1 MQSDFRSALVF
12 LCRRILYP
20 LVRILV
26 RFGISA
32 GEFKSIV
39 DSVYARAGLEYL
51 EREGGRVTNSRLAII
66 TGINRTALAAI
77 LAAPQGDDFQPRSG
91 TQLHRAARVLSGWY
105 DDVDFQ
111 TRSGDPATLPILGAR
126 RSFQQLAQRY
136 SGGVYHQT
144 ILAEL
149 ERVGA
154 VKRTGSGQ
162 VRAVRRSLGVGGAS
176 ADSVHAAG
184 EVAGDLMAT
193 LEHNLAAPA
202 HEQLPVRS
210 LALKAG
216 AGILPLFRAQVGRR
230 ADALLEQIESFLQ
243 AHRAERGR
251 GSPADGQEEL
261 SLGAAVFAV
270 CRADEGARRRAPGR
284 LRSPPPRPSA
294 PFSGSF
300 RRSSSAARS

>member
-12 LCRRILYP
+12 LCRRVLYP

-51 EREGGRVTNSRLAII
+51 AREGRRATHSRLAVI

-91 TQLHRAARVLSGWY
+91 TQLHRAARVLDGWY

-111 TRSGDPATLPILGAR
+111 TQSGSPAVLPIFGAR

-144 ILAEL
+144 ILSEL
-149 ERVGA
+149 ERLGA
-154 VKRTGSGQ
+154 VKRTGSDN
-162 VRAVRRSLGVGGAS
+162 VRAVRRSLATAGAS
-176 ADSVHAAG
+176 AESLHAAG

-193 LEHNLAAPA
+193 LEHNLTAAT

-210 LALKAG
+210 LVLKAD
-216 AGILPLFRAQVGRR
+216 ARSLPLFRAQVGRR
-230 ADALLEQIESFLQ
+230 ADALLEQIESFLE
-243 AHRAERGR
+243 AHRLERGR
-251 GSPADGQEEL
+251 DSPGDGQPEEL
-261 SLGAAVFAV
+261 SFGAVVFAT
-270 CRADEGARRRAPGR
+270 CRDEDQAERRR
-284 LRSPPPRPSA
+284 PSRKG
-294 PFSGSF
+294 GS
-300 RRSSSAARS
+300 

>member
-1 MQSDFRSALVF
+1 MQSDFRAGLVF
-12 LCRRILYP
+12 LCRRVLYP

-51 EREGGRVTNSRLAII
+51 EHQGGRATHSRLAVI

-77 LAAPQGDDFQPRSG
+77 LSAPQGDDFQPRSG
-91 TQLHRAARVLSGWY
+91 TQLHRAARVLNGWY

-111 TRSGDPATLPILGAR
+111 TRSGGPAVLPILGAHG
-126 RSFQQLAQRY
+126 SFQQLAQRY

-149 ERVGA
+149 ERIGA
-154 VKRTGSGQ
+154 AKRTGSSK
-162 VRAVRRSLGVGGAS
+162 VRALRRSLGAGGAS
-176 ADSVHAAG
+176 ADSLHAAG

-193 LEHNLAAPA
+193 LESNLAAPA

-210 LALKAG
+210 LVLKAD
-216 AGILPLFRAQVGRR
+216 ARSLPLFRAQIGRR
-230 ADALLEQIESFLQ
+230 ADALLEQIESFLET
-243 AHRAERGR
+243 HRAERGR
-251 GSPADGQEEL
+251 EPAGNGQPEEL
-261 SLGAAVFAV
+261 SLGATVFAL
-270 CRADEGARRRAPGR
+270 CRTEDPPGRRRVAPRKG
-284 LRSPPPRPSA
+284 
-294 PFSGSF
+294 GS
-300 RRSSSAARS
+300 

>member
-1 MQSDFRSALVF
+1 MQSEFRSALVF

-39 DSVYARAGLEYL
+39 DAVYARAGLEYL
-51 EREGGRVTNSRLAII
+51 ERAGGRATNSRLAVI

-77 LAAPQGDDFQPRSG
+77 LSAPQGDDFEPRSG
-91 TQLHRAARVLSGWY
+91 TQLHRAARVLNGWY

-111 TRSGDPATLPILGAR
+111 TRSGGPAVLPILGAR
-126 RSFQQLAQRY
+126 VSFQQLAQRY

-149 ERVGA
+149 ERTGA
-154 VKRTGSGQ
+154 VKRTGSSK
-162 VRAVRRSLGVGGAS
+162 VRAVRRSLGTGGAS
-176 ADSVHAAG
+176 ADSLRAAG

-193 LEHNLAAPA
+193 LEHNLASAA
-202 HEQLPVRS
+202 HEQLPVRA
-210 LALKAG
+210 LALRADARG
-216 AGILPLFRAQVGRR
+216 LPLFRAQVGRR
-230 ADALLEQIESFLQ
+230 ADALIEQIESFLE

-251 GSPADGQEEL
+251 EGSGEGAKEEL

-270 CRADEGARRRAPGR
+270 CRDERHPERHAG
-284 LRSPPPRPSA
+284 PPKTR
-294 PFSGSF
+294 
-300 RRSSSAARS
+300 

>member
-12 LCRRILYP
+12 LCRRVLYP

-51 EREGGRVTNSRLAII
+51 AREGRRATHSRLAVI

-91 TQLHRAARVLSGWY
+91 TQLHRAARVLDGWY

-111 TRSGDPATLPILGAR
+111 TQSGGPAVLPILGAR
-126 RSFQQLAQRY
+126 RSFHQLAQRY

-144 ILAEL
+144 ILSEL
-149 ERVGA
+149 ERLGA
-154 VKRTGSGQ
+154 VKRTGSDK
-162 VRAVRRSLGVGGAS
+162 VRAVRRSLATGGAS
-176 ADSVHAAG
+176 AESLHAAG

-193 LEHNLAAPA
+193 LEHNLTAAT

-210 LALKAG
+210 LVLKAD
-216 AGILPLFRAQVGRR
+216 ARSLPLFRAQVGRR
-230 ADALLEQIESFLQ
+230 ADALLEQIESFLE
-243 AHRAERGR
+243 AHRLERGR
-251 GSPADGQEEL
+251 DSPGDGQPEEL
-261 SLGAAVFAV
+261 SFGAAVFAT
-270 CRADEGARRRAPGR
+270 CRDEDQAERRRASRKG
-284 LRSPPPRPSA
+284 
-294 PFSGSF
+294 GS
-300 RRSSSAARS
+300 

>member
-12 LCRRILYP
+12 LCRRVLYP

-39 DSVYARAGLEYL
+39 DSVYAHAGLEYL
-51 EREGGRVTNSRLAII
+51 AREGRRATHSRLAVI

-91 TQLHRAARVLSGWY
+91 TQLHRAARVLNGWY

-111 TRSGDPATLPILGAR
+111 TQSGGPAVLPILGPR

-144 ILAEL
+144 LLSEL
-149 ERVGA
+149 ERLGA
-154 VKRTGSGQ
+154 VKRTGSDN
-162 VRAVRRSLGVGGAS
+162 VRAVRRSLSTGGAS
-176 ADSVHAAG
+176 AESLHAAG
-184 EVAGDLMAT
+184 EVAGELMAT
-193 LEHNLAAPA
+193 LEHNLTASTP
-202 HEQLPVRS
+202 EQLPIRS
-210 LALKAG
+210 IVLKAD
-216 AGILPLFRAQVGRR
+216 ARSLPLFRAQVGRR
-230 ADALLEQIESFLQ
+230 ADALLEQIESFLE
-243 AHRAERGR
+243 AHRASRGR
-251 GSPADGQEEL
+251 DSAGEGQPEEL

-270 CRADEGARRRAPGR
+270 CRDDDQAERRRAASR
-284 LRSPPPRPSA
+284 KASP
-294 PFSGSF
+294 
-300 RRSSSAARS
+300 